1 VNLFELG
8 NSITVM
14 PRVVDATLS
23 LVDPR
28 QHRNMAEATQKAR
41 QQCKRPKIYEQ

>member
-1 VNLFELG
+1 VNPFELG

-28 QHRNMAEATQKAR
+28 QHRNMVAATQKAR
-41 QQCKRPKIYEQ
+41 HGLKIYEQ